1 MPWWDIQEDLI
12 FYHRCQNLKAFNNKN
27 VSKWVKSVVILA
39 RMNFGLLLSVQTAMY
54 DLHLSVN
61 IHTQND
67 TVILN
72 EDGNL

>member
-1 MPWWDIQEDLI
+1 
-12 FYHRCQNLKAFNNKN
+12 
-27 VSKWVKSVVILA
+27 VKSVVILA